1 MARRVAYLR
10 LCQETNAHSPAPT
23 ELADFERSH
32 LVLDPSELARRVRRT
47 GAEVPG
53 FVRNAE
59 LSGFVRAVAR
69 FGRGEV
75 EPVPIASAWAV
86 SGGSLSRS
94 CYAALK
100 GRILSGLAAAGPLD
114 GVFLA
119 LHGAMG
125 VEGLVDPESDLL
137 AEVRAVVGPGAKL
150 AASLDLH
157 GNLTRGMV
165 EGADVLAGYHTNPH
179 RDHAGTGFRAG
190 RALVSTVLGEARPT
204 AAWRKLPMVLGGGV
218 GVDLLAPMRSIF
230 RRLGRLTRRP
240 GVLDASLF
248 MCHPWNDDPSLGWA
262 TYAVTDGDQ
271 ALAERVADELAERV
285 WGVRHEQLPELP
297 EPEEAFAAIRAR
309 RGLRKLGP
317 ACVCDA
323 SDVVGAGGTGE
334 NTRLVK
340 ALLEEGSDLRAY
352 APIRDAE
359 VVASLWGE
367 RVGEPVSVDVG
378 GRFDAEVSPP
388 LRVVGRLARK
398 RVVPGMGRAV
408 VIESGRLALCVT
420 EGPPMVMK
428 PSFYRMLGLEPFR
441 ADVVVV
447 KSFFPF
453 RLFFLAEN
461 RLSLYVR
468 THGITDFD
476 GVTRLEFDG
485 PVHPLQEIADW
496 RAEDERR
503 RSV

>member
-1 MARRVAYLR
+1 MTRRVAYLR
-10 LCQETNAHSPAPT
+10 LAQETNALSPAPT
-23 ELADFERSH
+23 ELADFARTH
-32 LVLDPSELARRVRRT
+32 LVLDPGELARRVRRT

-53 FVRNAE
+53 FTRNAE
-59 LSGFVRAVAR
+59 LSGFARAVAR

-75 EPVPIASAWAV
+75 EAVPIASAWAV
-86 SGGSLSRS
+86 SGGPLSRS

-100 GRILSGLAAAGPLD
+100 GRILAGLAAAGPLD
-114 GVFLA
+114 GVYLA

-137 AEVRAVVGPGAKL
+137 AEVRAAVGPGVKL

-157 GNLTRGMV
+157 ANLTRGMV

-190 RALVSTVLGEARPT
+190 RALLAAVRGEARP
-204 AAWRKLPMVLGGGV
+204 AVAWRKLPMVLGGGV
-218 GVDLLAPMRSIF
+218 GVDLLAPMRAIF
-230 RRLGRLTRRP
+230 RRLGRLSRAP

-248 MCHPWNDDPSLGWA
+248 MCHPWNDDPTLGWA

-271 ALAERVADELAERV
+271 ALAERVADELAEHA
-285 WGVRHEQLPELP
+285 WAVRHAQLPDLP
-297 EPEEAFAAIRAR
+297 EPEAAFAAVRAR
-309 RGLRKLGP
+309 TGARKLGP

-334 NTRLVK
+334 NTRLVR
-340 ALLEEGSDLRAY
+340 ALLEDGADLRAY

-359 VVASLWGE
+359 VVAALWQTP
-367 RVGEPVSVDVG
+367 VGEPVAVDVG
-378 GRFDAEVSPP
+378 GRFDAEASPP
-388 LRVVGRLARK
+388 LRVAGRLARK
-398 RVVPGMGRAV
+398 KELSGFGRVV

-428 PSFYRMLGLEPFR
+428 PSFYRALGLEPFR

-461 RLSLYVR
+461 RLTLYVR

-476 GVTRLEFDG
+476 GVTRLPLDG
-485 PVHPLQEIADW
+485 PVHPLAELSDW
-496 RAEDERR
+496 RAEDQRR
-503 RSV
+503 RSA